1 MKEELLQ
8 SKINLVNEIK
18 EKIEKSQS
26 IVFVDN
32 KGLNVAEVTELRK
45 NLRENGVD
53 YKVYKNTMMK
63 RAFSDL
69 GIEGVEEFLAGPTAV
84 AFGIEDAVQPAKI
97 LNDFAEDN
105 DRLEL
110 KAGVLDGKI
119 VSVDEVKAL
128 AKLPSREVLV
138 AQLLG
143 SLNAPLQGLAT
154 VLSGNIRGLAVALDQ
169 IREKKEEETA

>member
-69 GIEGVEEFLAGPTAV
+69 GIEGAEEFLAGPTAV